1 MRIAINATNITV
13 GGGIQVASS
22 FITFCI
28 NNKKNF
34 QFLFL
39 ISKNVYNNLTEELK
53 KDTRLKVFKY
63 SPARITKRT
72 FIKKQIFYELINFNT
87 DIVLTIFGPSYIK
100 FDYPHLV
107 GFADGW
113 VTHPNKLAMNTLS
126 KLDQLRYKL
135 TSFYK
140 IKHLDKNDFYWVEAS
155 VVSKGLI
162 EKVKVKPQ
170 NIKVIANTYSQIFT
184 NKRRTTKDKNIM
196 ITTVSSPYPHKNLRV
211 IPKLAQIINKKIKDN
226 NVMFNVT
233 LPKNGKEVFIFWK
246 LVDKYNVRNFINN
259 HGVIN
264 TSQCVEL
271 YNRTDIVFLPTLLE
285 SFSASYP
292 EAMFMKKPILTTD
305 LKFAKDICSS
315 AAIYFDPVSVIDAS
329 EKLYKLIVNKD
340 LYKKMVERGTK
351 RLDSFPT
358 PEKT

>member
-1 MRIAINATNITV
+1 M
-13 GGGIQVASS
+13 
-22 FITFCI
+22 
-28 NNKKNF
+28 
-34 QFLFL
+34 
-39 ISKNVYNNLTEELK
+39 
-53 KDTRLKVFKY
+53 
-63 SPARITKRT
+63 
-72 FIKKQIFYELINFNT
+72 
-87 DIVLTIFGPSYIK
+87 
-100 FDYPHLV
+100 
-107 GFADGW
+107 
-113 VTHPNKLAMNTLS
+113 
-126 KLDQLRYKL
+126 
-135 TSFYK
+135 
-140 IKHLDKNDFYWVEAS
+140 
-155 VVSKGLI
+155 
-162 EKVKVKPQ
+162 KVKPQ

-292 EAMFMKKPILTTD
+292 EAYVYEKTNIDYRFKIC
-305 LKFAKDICSS
+305 KDICSS

-358 PEKT
+358 PEKNHKLLFDYIEQILSIH